1 MSDGYL
7 TIGSNSHENGDNN
20 NINNWTNT
28 NKNGF
33 IKRISVYNTDI
44 SNIVFYDISR
54 GDNNIITGWPHTQ
67 YIDYSGHLVSN
78 KKLNTRE
85 KYSYSI
91 SGSNAYN
98 KIQKK
103 KGYKYLY
110 KRT

>member
-1 MSDGYL
+1 MLDGYL
-7 TIGSNSHENGDNN
+7 TIGSNSHENDNN
-20 NINNWTNT
+20 GANDNNWTNT

-44 SNIVFYDISR
+44 SNIVFYDILR
-54 GDNNIITGWPHTQ
+54 GNSNIITDWPHTQ

-91 SGSNAYN
+91 SGRNEYN

-103 KGYKYLY
+103 
-110 KRT
+110 RV